1 MKRSTH
7 VGLAMLALAAG
18 SCGGEGGDHSPVKA
32 APVDVPELLARAG
45 HSWDENILASTPSMR
60 DLVCKDDV
68 WLPEVFW
75 TPLGWPRIE
84 RMVFVAWD
92 MPAGTL
98 KGWDLVQNAADRHT
112 WSAAL
117 SAEEVGFGC
126 DERFTTGFFL
136 LASWRDNNVSVPVG
150 FQRAEYDAFSDDVD
164 SYDGVLVE
172 HSTWIDSDMAN
183 VPGPDTATF
192 YLQNL
197 FTGVTFSADVP
208 TKRDFDGSPDYF
220 AGLEIDYGELGLGAM
235 TDVVTGVVYKHDGA
249 EVMNQCLTVLQTS
262 LP

>member
-1 MKRSTH
+1 MKRSEL
-7 VGLAMLALAAG
+7 VGLAMVALAAV
-18 SCGGEGGDHSPVKA
+18 SCGGDGGDHPPVKA

-45 HSWDENILASTPSMR
+45 HSWDDNILASTPSIR
-60 DLVCKDDV
+60 DVLCKDDV

-75 TPLGWPRIE
+75 TPLGWPRRE
-84 RMVFVAWD
+84 RIVFVAWD

-98 KGWDLVQNAADRHT
+98 RGWDLVQNAADRHT

-136 LASWRDNNVSVPVG
+136 LVSWPDNNVSVPVG
-150 FQRAEYDAFSDDVD
+150 FQRAEYGAFSDDIE
-164 SYDGVLVE
+164 SSDGVLVE
-172 HSTWIDSDMAN
+172 HWTRIDSDMAN

-197 FTGVTFSADVP
+197 FTGVAFSADVP
-208 TKRDFDGSPDYF
+208 TDGNDGSPYYH
-220 AGLEIDYGELGLGAM
+220 AAIEVDYGELGLGAM